1 MEIKY
6 ITIDTNSYRAF
17 KKADKDA
24 VEIIRRVP
32 NIIISPVV
40 IGELLGGFA
49 VGTREEKNRNELE
62 FFLSSPRIKFASIDR
77 NTSAFY
83 AKIYKELRGKGKP
96 IPSNDLWIAATA
108 MQYGGAIF
116 TYDGHFEH
124 ITDLIVISSVDD
136 LKV

>member
-17 KKADKDA
+17 KKADTDA

-40 IGELLGGFA
+40 IGELLGGF
-49 VGTREEKNRNELE
+49 VLGNREEINRNELE

-77 NTSAFY
+77 NTSEYY

-96 IPSNDLWIAATA
+96 IPINDLWIAATA

-124 ITDLIVISSVDD
+124 INDLIVISSVDD
-136 LKV
+136 LKS